1 MQDNIAPKGSVFPLV
16 AEQPVFC
23 GPKDKP
29 WPAGK
34 HKAIVDLATGKVFS
48 IVSRDYRLIRHED
61 AIGFLEKAIQK
72 TIADGIKTPDLG
84 GTATTEEVGRAVL
97 SHLASSKKAEGPD
110 L

>member
-1 MQDNIAPKGSVFPLV
+1 MQDNIAPKGSTFPLV

-61 AIGFLEKAIQK
+61 AIEFLEKAIQR
-72 TIADGIKTPDLG
+72 IPISGLCRVHFCF
-84 GTATTEEVGRAVL
+84 TTTGVGCFMYFGSRGFR
-97 SHLASSKKAEGPD
+97 SG
-110 L
+110 